1 MRTRQFAAAGAV
13 SALVVTVGLLG
24 ATRIGLSGQTADSRA
39 DASIRTPWGEPD
51 LQGIWT
57 TEVDTPFERPERF
70 GDREFLTPEEQA
82 ELDEQRSGLI
92 SRNRRVE
99 RGTELDVAG
108 AYNAVFLSFKPT
120 DRRTSLIV
128 DPPNGRVPPQT
139 PEAQALA
146 DEDRAFR
153 LELLRST
160 ETCRSGSVACRGGE
174 YNPEPSPRRSEMQPP
189 RYNTGRMN
197 RQDNIEDGSLGDRCL
212 SGAIPEFGTAFGGS
226 FRRIV
231 QTPGGISIFYDVG
244 QGQGFQRNI
253 VMNGSPHLPD
263 HIRQWWGDSRGH
275 WEGDTL
281 VVDVTNFSPKR
292 DFRGSRENLH
302 LIERWTR
309 TGPDT
314 LNYEVTIEDPTV
326 WVRQWT
332 VRQEFRKQSDQQ
344 NRIYYEP
351 RCYEGNYGFPALL
364 LGARIAEEEYD
375 AGRGPH
381 PATFDNATDFVG
393 VEENP
398 LR

>member
-1 MRTRQFAAAGAV
+1 
-13 SALVVTVGLLG
+13 
-24 ATRIGLSGQTADSRA
+24 
-39 DASIRTPWGEPD
+39 
-51 LQGIWT
+51 
-57 TEVDTPFERPERF
+57 
-70 GDREFLTPEEQA
+70 
-82 ELDEQRSGLI
+82 
-92 SRNRRVE
+92 
-99 RGTELDVAG
+99 
-108 AYNAVFLSFKPT
+108 
-120 DRRTSLIV
+120 
-128 DPPNGRVPPQT
+128 
-139 PEAQALA
+139 
-146 DEDRAFR
+146 
-153 LELLRST
+153 
-160 ETCRSGSVACRGGE
+160 
-174 YNPEPSPRRSEMQPP
+174 MQPP
-189 RYNTGRMN
+189 LYNTGRMN

-212 SGAIPEFGTAFGGS
+212 SGGVPEFGTAFGGS

-231 QTPGGISIFYDVG
+231 QTPGGISIFHDVG

-275 WEGDTL
+275 WAGDTL
-281 VVDVTNFSPKR
+281 VVDVTNFSPQR

-309 TGPDT
+309 TGSDT
-314 LNYEVTIEDPTV
+314 LDYEVTIEDPTV
-326 WVRQWT
+326 WVRPWT
-332 VRQEFRKQSDQQ
+332 VRQEFRKQSDRQ

-364 LGARIAEEEYD
+364 LGARIAEEEYA